1 MISCLGIDDLY
12 FTFTRWEWTHKV
24 TGCSVKGLLSLLLF
38 LFFPLPFHWDAK
50 NMTDGTILL
59 FAIPTEMTARNANT
73 TAALEHRPADKP
85 NKQSKQDNK

>member
-1 MISCLGIDDLY
+1 
-12 FTFTRWEWTHKV
+12 
-24 TGCSVKGLLSLLLF
+24 
-38 LFFPLPFHWDAK
+38 
-50 NMTDGTILL
+50 MTDGTILL